1 MLRKLEALFFFLKK
15 PNLFFIKKHNFSKLK
30 WKEIENMN
38 RLITSMETETI
49 IKKTSN
55 KKKAK
60 SQMSSQI
67 NSIKYLA
74 KN

>member
-1 MLRKLEALFFFLKK
+1 MERNRKYEQTNHKYGNRNYNKK
-15 PNLFFIKKHNFSKLK
+15 NFQQ
-30 WKEIENMN
+30 
-38 RLITSMETETI
+38 
-49 IKKTSN
+49 